1 MTPNPY
7 QQVERSLTNPFL
19 RPPLRPGT
27 GTSESASF
35 HSIDNRN
42 EPEPEPIDTETTV
55 PYKIKPETE
64 TQLLNPEP
72 ESESEL
78 EREPTMV
85 MADTAPTAPPMDV
98 DHEGKSYLKKPEPFN
113 GNRQKVD
120 DFIYAC
126 NLFFE
131 GSSNKDFPT
140 DKQKI
145 IFILSY
151 ISEGEAQWWK
161 KNYIKMMIK
170 QADGSYTWPTK
181 AMFLTAFKA
190 TFLNEDKKE
199 ESIWK
204 LNHISQGNRT
214 AEEYV
219 NEFRLT
225 VSKVGL
231 TTDNNMIVRTFWK
244 GLNWAL
250 ATRILY
256 LTKNR
261 MLLKIRLPRKD
272 GTPSLSNSIEFTRT
286 MSKLSMNNQT
296 NQWDNNRL
304 SQTNSD
310 KHMDKDINQDQH
322 INKETT
328 RGTINP
334 NMIRT
339 PWTSMLSPRLSTW
352 WAMKNKANT

>member
-151 ISEGEAQWWK
+151 ISEGEAQ
-161 KNYIKMMIK
+161 
-170 QADGSYTWPTK
+170 
-181 AMFLTAFKA
+181 
-190 TFLNEDKKE
+190 
-199 ESIWK
+199 
-204 LNHISQGNRT
+204 
-214 AEEYV
+214 
-219 NEFRLT
+219 
-225 VSKVGL
+225 
-231 TTDNNMIVRTFWK
+231 
-244 GLNWAL
+244 
-250 ATRILY
+250 
-256 LTKNR
+256 
-261 MLLKIRLPRKD
+261 
-272 GTPSLSNSIEFTRT
+272 
-286 MSKLSMNNQT
+286 
-296 NQWDNNRL
+296 
-304 SQTNSD
+304 
-310 KHMDKDINQDQH
+310 
-322 INKETT
+322 
-328 RGTINP
+328 
-334 NMIRT
+334 
-339 PWTSMLSPRLSTW
+339 
-352 WAMKNKANT
+352 